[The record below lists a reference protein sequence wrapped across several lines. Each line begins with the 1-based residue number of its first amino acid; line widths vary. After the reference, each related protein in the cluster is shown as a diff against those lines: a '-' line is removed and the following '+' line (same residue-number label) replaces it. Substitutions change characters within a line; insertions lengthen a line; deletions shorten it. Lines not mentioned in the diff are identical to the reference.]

1 MVNVMQAE
9 QRKAKDAQI
18 KKNKANRHAARS
30 DRLAKMDPQAL
41 ERDITKLRQQAS
53 STPNDRRKLQILER
67 QLQSVIA
74 AKKRSGLLQKDV
86 DITKSVFYDPVLNPQ
101 GSPPNGL
108 DQVFIY
114 DLETEYSTDE
124 DVKSIPWPKFKAGSV
139 GAAPAK
145 VTYESQPVLR
155 DMDKEVSSFIPAA
168 VLKKRK
174 LDQK

>member
-1 MVNVMQAE
+1 MANIMQAE
-9 QRKAKDAQI
+9 HRKAKAAQI
-18 KKNKANRHAARS
+18 KKNKASRHAARS

-41 ERDITKLRQQAS
+41 EREITQLKQQPS

-74 AKKRSGLLQKDV
+74 AKKRLGFKQKDIDV
-86 DITKSVFYDPVLNPQ
+86 TKSVFYDPVLNPQ
-101 GSPPNGL
+101 GTPPNGM

-114 DLETEYSTDE
+114 DLDSEYSTDD
-124 DVKSIPWPKFKAGSV
+124 DVKSIPWPKFKPGSL

-155 DMDKEVSSFIPAA
+155 DMDKEVSSLVPAA

-174 LDQK
+174 LQGN